1 MCAKLNN
8 DELGLILENKAE
20 KLQRGDLTRSELRDE
35 LAEILAD
42 MDGVLSKRGPTQAQ
56 GRVSFG
62 RGNEG
67 VDGLGLFIKNDGD

>member
-20 KLQRGDLTRSELRDE
+20 KLRRGDVTRSELRNE

-42 MDGVLSKRGPTQAQ
+42 MDGVLSKRGPAQAQ

-62 RGNEG
+62 RSNEG

>member
-8 DELGLILENKAE
+8 EELGLILANKAE
-20 KLQRGDLTRSELRDE
+20 KLQCGDLTRSELRDE

-42 MDGVLSKRGPTQAQ
+42 MDGVLSKRGPAQAQ

-62 RGNEG
+62 RSNEG
-67 VDGLGLFIKNDGD
+67 VEGLGLFIKSKGD